1 MKGAWIFRDKSMD
14 SVKQSIRKKLNS
26 VISYFFGI
34 PQMLK
39 KTKPL
44 GEVLQT
50 GEAYRTFFQVAWPS
64 ALESLLVG
72 LVGSIDTM
80 MVGTMGENAINAV
93 GITNQP
99 KFILLAV
106 IFSLNVGVTAVV
118 ARRKGQNDQ
127 NGANH
132 TLRVVILLSA
142 LLSLFTSALGFLFAR
157 PILIFAGA
165 DPVYLEDAITYFRI
179 LCVSIVFTSLNLTI
193 NAAQRG
199 CGNTKISM
207 RTNIVANVV
216 NVIFNYLLIHG
227 IWFFPKWGVKGA
239 AAATALGAVSACS
252 ISFATLLKRNGYL
265 SLLRPGSWKIS
276 RSVLAPVFKVS
287 SSAFVEQVFMR
298 IGFFAYAKIVANLG
312 PTPYAT
318 HLICMNILNLSFCF
332 GDGFGIA
339 ASALVGQNLGS
350 KRPDLSTI
358 YGKVGQRIAFLASTA
373 LFILFIAGRY
383 FLVGLFSDEAEII
396 NLGAQIMI
404 IMALSTHC
412 QTSQVVLS
420 GCLRGA
426 GDSAFVAVSSM
437 ISIAIIRPILTY
449 ILCYPAGLGLA
460 GAWISL
466 VVDQAF
472 RFLTSFWRFSSG
484 KWSRIQL

>member
-1 MKGAWIFRDKSMD
+1 MS
-14 SVKQSIRKKLNS
+14 SLKKNTYFKPITGVSAVL
-26 VISYFFGI
+26 SYFFGI

-44 GEVLQT
+44 GEVPAT
-50 GEAYRTFFQVAWPS
+50 SAAYKTFFRVAWPS

-80 MVGTMGENAINAV
+80 MVGTMGENAINAI

-99 KFILLAV
+99 KFVLLAI

-118 ARRKGQNDQ
+118 ARRKGQGDQ
-127 NGANH
+127 NGANR
-132 TLRVVILLSA
+132 TLRAAILLSA
-142 LLSLFTSALGFLFAR
+142 ALSLFASVLGFLFAR

-165 DPVYLEDAITYFRI
+165 DAVYLEDAVVYFRI
-179 LCVSIVFTSLNLTI
+179 ICASIVFTSLNLSI

-207 RTNIVANVV
+207 RTNIVANIV
-216 NVIFNYLLIHG
+216 NVIFNYLLING
-227 IWFFPKWGVKGA
+227 IWIFPKWGVKGA
-239 AAATALGAVSACS
+239 AVATALGAFFACA
-252 ISFATLLKRNGYL
+252 ISFATLLTKKGYL
-265 SLLRPGSWKIS
+265 SLLRPCSQKAGSSI
-276 RSVLAPVFKVS
+276 LQPIFKVS
-287 SSAFVEQVFMR
+287 SSAFIEQVFMR
-298 IGFFAYAKIVANLG
+298 MGFFVYAKIVANLG

-332 GDGFGIA
+332 GDGFSIA

-350 KRPDLSTI
+350 RRPDLSTM

-373 LFILFIAGRY
+373 LFILFIAARY
-383 FLVGLFSDEAEII
+383 PLIRLFSKEEAII
-396 NLGAQIMI
+396 NMGAQIMV
-404 IMALSTHC
+404 IMALSTHF
-412 QTSQVVLS
+412 QTSQVVLC

-437 ISIAIIRPILTY
+437 ISVAVIRPILTY
-449 ILCYPAGLGLA
+449 VLCYPAGFGLA

-466 VVDQAF
+466 IVDQGF
-472 RFLTSFWRFSSG
+472 RFVTSYWRFTSG
-484 KWSRIQL
+484 KWAKIQL